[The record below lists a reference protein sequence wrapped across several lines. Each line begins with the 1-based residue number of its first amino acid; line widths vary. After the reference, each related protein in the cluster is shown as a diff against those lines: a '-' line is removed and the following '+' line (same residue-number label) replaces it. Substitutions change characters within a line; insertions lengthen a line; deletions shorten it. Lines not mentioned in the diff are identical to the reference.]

1 MKKKLV
7 TLLITVM
14 CVMMLGGCKAS
25 NSPEVKEPETTDQT
39 SDEVSDEANVE
50 DENTSQNESDSYYP
64 VTITTYNY
72 NHEKV
77 EVTFDSMPEKVICGY
92 QNNIET
98 MMALGLEDKI
108 VYAFGMDDEIA
119 EEYAEAFSKVPYSN
133 EAPSKED
140 VIAMQP
146 DLILGWYSL
155 FADDRLG
162 DVDFWIDRNCNTY
175 MSLNSS
181 ALGSSE
187 EFPRITEYEYEDI
200 MNIGIIFNCVDKA
213 QALVDQMKA
222 EEAKAAEYAKTIAE
236 PLSVAILEDESGSYR
251 VYGANTLGGDIATK
265 AGAILAVGSE
275 NSNNISAEDLIAA
288 DPDVI
293 FMVYYTG
300 YINEEEAVAS
310 IMNNKA
316 FASLSAVKNKRV
328 YALNLTSIYCSGI
341 RTYEGITNIS
351 SALYPELQ

>member
-1 MKKKLV
+1 MKKRIV
-7 TLLITVM
+7 IMLITVM
-14 CVMMLGGCKAS
+14 CVMMLGGCKSS
-25 NSPEVKEPETTDQT
+25 NSPELNEPETNNQT
-39 SDEVSDEANVE
+39 ADEISDKAVQE
-50 DENTSQNESDSYYP
+50 ENTTQNETDSYYP
-64 VTITTYNY
+64 VTITTYNF

-77 EVTFDSMPEKVICGY
+77 EVTFDSMPEKVICAY
-92 QNNIET
+92 QNNIEI

-119 EEYAEAFSKVPYSN
+119 DEYSEAFSKIQYSD
-133 EAPSKED
+133 ERPSKED

-181 ALGSSE
+181 AMGSSDV
-187 EFPRITEYEYEDI
+187 FPRITEYEYEDI
-200 MNIGIIFNCVDKA
+200 INIGIMFNCVDKA
-213 QALVDQMKA
+213 QALVDHMKA
-222 EEAKAAEYAKTIAE
+222 EEAKAAEYAKTIEE

-251 VYGANTLGGDIATK
+251 VYGADTLGGDIAIK
-265 AGAILAVGSE
+265 AGAVLAVGSE
-275 NSNNISAEDLIAA
+275 NSNSISAEDLIAA

-293 FMVYYTG
+293 FMVYYNG
-300 YINEEEAVAS
+300 YITEEEAVAS
-310 IMNNKA
+310 IMDNKA
-316 FASLSAVKNKRV
+316 FSSLSAVKNKRV

>member
-1 MKKKLV
+1 MKKRIA
-7 TLLITVM
+7 TLLIAVM
-14 CVMMLGGCKAS
+14 CVVMLGGCKAS
-25 NSPEVKEPETTDQT
+25 NSPKEKNPETTDQV
-39 SDEVSDEANVE
+39 SEEVSDESVVQE
-50 DENTSQNESDSYYP
+50 ENTSQNENDSYYP

-77 EVTFDSMPEKVICGY
+77 EVTFDFMPEKVICAY

-119 EEYAEAFSKVPYSN
+119 DEYAEAFSKIQYSN
-133 EAPSKED
+133 ERPSKED
-140 VIAMQP
+140 AIAMQP

-181 ALGSSE
+181 AMGSSE
-187 EFPRITEYEYEDI
+187 EFPRTTEYEYEDI

-213 QALVDQMKA
+213 RALVDQMKA
-222 EEAKAAEYAKTIAE
+222 EETKAAEYAQTIEA

-251 VYGANTLGGDIATK
+251 VYGADTLGGDIATK
-265 AGAILAVGSE
+265 AGAVLAVGSE
-275 NSNNISAEDLIAA
+275 DSSNISAEDLIAA

-300 YINEEEAVAS
+300 YINEDEAIAS
-310 IMNNKA
+310 IMDNKA
-316 FASLSAVKNKRV
+316 FTSLSAVKNKRV